1 MRISYGDGEMRCQW
15 GLILLPYGINTK
27 AFGDARFLFA
37 QAAYSAPE

>member
-27 AFGDARFLFA
+27 ALGDARFLFA
-37 QAAYSAPE
+37 KAAYSAPE